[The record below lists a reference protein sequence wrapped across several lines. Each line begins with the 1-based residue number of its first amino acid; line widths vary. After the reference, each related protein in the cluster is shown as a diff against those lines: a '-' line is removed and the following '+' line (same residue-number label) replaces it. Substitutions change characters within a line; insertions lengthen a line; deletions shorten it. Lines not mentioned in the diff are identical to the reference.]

1 MLKYRFKNKT
11 SWTFWDSIVL
21 RGLDWLDKKDPIFVY
36 IFCWVNLNLLKTIT
50 NVFRW
55 LIREFLEFHAKKSCS
70 IWWLYWSL
78 VLVCI
83 IISFS
88 TSRWKQALVTL
99 SLSYGTTRCLGLEH
113 NTIEISSYSVR
124 IPKCTI
130 FIAIPFFPGK
140 NLEKIHR
147 T

>member
-1 MLKYRFKNKT
+1 MLKYRFKKT

-21 RGLDWLDKKDPIFVY
+21 RGLDWLGKKDPIFVN

-50 NVFRW
+50 NVLRW

-70 IWWLYWSL
+70 IWWLYCSL

-83 IISFS
+83 IISFF
-88 TSRWKQALVTL
+88 TSRWKQALATL
-99 SLSYGTTRCLGLEH
+99 SLSYETTVPRFRQRVNTEH

-124 IPKCTI
+124 IPKCTL
-130 FIAIPFFPGK
+130 FIAIPFFQ
-140 NLEKIHR
+140 EKI
-147 T
+147 